1 MYGKARSKRRGGN
14 SIATKTDEKEHKKP
28 KNDRACRVVA
38 EGEGVVAGD
47 EGCVWWKV
55 REMWGEWRRSG
66 G

>member
-1 MYGKARSKRRGGN
+1 M
-14 SIATKTDEKEHKKP
+14 
-28 KNDRACRVVA
+28 A

-47 EGCVWWKV
+47 EGCVWWRVREKWGEWWAESLFGRSGMRGERRKV

>member
-1 MYGKARSKRRGGN
+1 MIGRAAYWRKA
-14 SIATKTDEKEHKKP
+14 
-28 KNDRACRVVA
+28 
-38 EGEGVVAGD
+38 EGVVAGD